1 MADFDTQVRESQA
14 QVAEAQAKIAE
25 LTSRIETARTKM
37 KDGTDVTFDI
47 ENATLEDVHAHTD
60 VMNANIAELI
70 MGLDDVTAAFSKDF
84 DEMRSKT
91 GWESFVGIFSSGKSE
106 SMRQERMKT
115 ASIDDKLQDLIGKSD
130 VIVQL
135 LEGQLAMLEE
145 QKVKGAIKTDF
156 ILSAEI
162 MTIALAAIEA
172 PNVWMQA
179 ATLAVVG
186 IGVTVAVYGSVAL
199 IVKMDDVGLYLTN
212 NALTP
217 VGRGIGRGLVKFMP
231 VLMWILSVVG
241 TAAMLWV
248 GGSIIIHG
256 LEELGFGW
264 LGHHIHDW
272 AYAVGHAVPAAW
284 EGFAEWVAKATM
296 DGVFGLAYGLLLI
309 PLATKVVGPVIAA
322 VSGKK
327 AAH

>member
-1 MADFDTQVRESQA
+1 MSGLLA
-14 QVAEAQAKIAE
+14 
-25 LTSRIETARTKM
+25 L
-37 KDGTDVTFDI
+37 
-47 ENATLEDVHAHTD
+47 
-60 VMNANIAELI
+60 
-70 MGLDDVTAAFSKDF
+70 LDDVAGIAKVAATSVD
-84 DEMRSKT
+84 D
-91 GWESFVGIFSSGKSE
+91 VAAAAGKAGA
-106 SMRQERMKT
+106 KT
-115 ASIDDKLQDLIGKSD
+115 AGVIIDDAAVTPKYVQGFEPARELPIIWRIARGSFFNKLILLLPVAMLLANFAPWLITP
-130 VIVQL
+130 L
-135 LEGQLAMLEE
+135 LMLGGSYLCFEGAEKIFHVLFPHASHEIEEDMSVKDPGHLEE

-272 AYAVGHAVPAAW
+272 AYTVGHAVPAAW

>member
-1 MADFDTQVRESQA
+1 
-14 QVAEAQAKIAE
+14 
-25 LTSRIETARTKM
+25 
-37 KDGTDVTFDI
+37 
-47 ENATLEDVHAHTD
+47 
-60 VMNANIAELI
+60 
-70 MGLDDVTAAFSKDF
+70 
-84 DEMRSKT
+84 
-91 GWESFVGIFSSGKSE
+91 
-106 SMRQERMKT
+106 
-115 ASIDDKLQDLIGKSD
+115 
-130 VIVQL
+130 
-135 LEGQLAMLEE
+135 
-145 QKVKGAIKTDF
+145 
-156 ILSAEI
+156 
-162 MTIALAAIEA
+162 
-172 PNVWMQA
+172 
-179 ATLAVVG
+179 
-186 IGVTVAVYGSVAL
+186 
-199 IVKMDDVGLYLTN
+199 
-212 NALTP
+212 
-217 VGRGIGRGLVKFMP
+217 MP

-309 PLATKVVGPVIAA
+309 PLATKVVGPVIGA